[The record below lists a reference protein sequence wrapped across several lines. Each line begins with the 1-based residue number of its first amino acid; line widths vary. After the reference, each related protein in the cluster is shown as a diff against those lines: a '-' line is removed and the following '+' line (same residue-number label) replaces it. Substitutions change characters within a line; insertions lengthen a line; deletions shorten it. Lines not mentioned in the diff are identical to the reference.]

1 MKNKDWDK
9 WWPINAK
16 HQHYAISLCTYH
28 ISGPILYTLLYQQ
41 KRYSMV
47 ERVKTAL
54 SHDKWQSLKN
64 MLLLWNINIEWKKNY
79 NPTNIDMSY
88 KLIQYL
94 FRVTGETWQ
103 TIVAISYLFSY
114 SNIDVKSNIYI
125 IYSNYTFNIIRLRKM
140 YVIWASKQRV

>member
-1 MKNKDWDK
+1 
-9 WWPINAK
+9 
-16 HQHYAISLCTYH
+16 
-28 ISGPILYTLLYQQ
+28 
-41 KRYSMV
+41 MV

-94 FRVTGETWQ
+94 FRVTGET
-103 TIVAISYLFSY
+103 
-114 SNIDVKSNIYI
+114 
-125 IYSNYTFNIIRLRKM
+125 
-140 YVIWASKQRV
+140 